1 MNSRQ
6 KIMAALDR
14 ASGPVR
20 WIWPRLPD
28 AMIGICALGII
39 GLCCLTYS
47 TSLARRA
54 SELFTGNKY
63 LALMDGLL
71 NPFRNRH
78 LLLNSGLRIYD
89 LKISS
94 QEFDKVEQVV
104 EKNVKLGWMN
114 NDATEIWSKAQF
126 IYNGEKHG
134 VKVRVRGALSPHWA
148 GPKKS
153 WRIKFG
159 KERIEHDGKVIEE
172 AIYFQGKRQINLVI
186 PSDKIY
192 GLATFINDLLQNY
205 KLVTTQDRFVILRIN
220 GIVQGIYYEVE
231 QFDKPLFAAQNRPE
245 TSLFGQNGRAMH
257 FEQYTKYGTPAAS
270 DAKYDLGSVE
280 RAVDPA
286 SDLGMRA
293 LQTLNEHALN
303 PTPENFRRARNVLD
317 WEKYLRFRAITTLCN
332 TNHVR
337 FGSDN
342 LKLYYDPSKGLL
354 EPIPWDVL
362 LVQLPKEPGTIDFWN
377 NHGPDELQRATLLD
391 PLLRLQRNKMLWE
404 WVGDGGDSLM
414 AKYNAV
420 HKAIRPYV
428 WADVLTTPIQ
438 GYKMDLVKKELDYNI
453 RRVYTVLKMSSAN
466 FVYKLEAQDRA
477 AIEIASLNFSG
488 IQLRKIQLTDSL
500 DCFEGRYRLYED
512 VNADG
517 KLDGGDRLV
526 AETMAENRKINFAFE
541 QTIFPELKYRSDIIA
556 GRYWE
561 FFDTLAGRRRFFLIG
576 KLVPEKRHPLDWKA
590 PNIQVAAVNAVTG
603 LGIPSG
609 LAGTKEARV
618 DNSIGVTCIDASDH
632 WDIDAEDFT
641 LNEFLQRHSQFIA
654 SKEYPG
660 AAEVVGKITISGA
673 VIVPKSVPLILKPGA
688 DITMKPRAI
697 VLCYGGLISIGTP
710 ENRIRIHGDGGDEAW
725 DTFAVVRPPQKV
737 VVHYTDVQDAGQ
749 AQVNGMLFTGGF
761 AVHNGDAEFIHCS
774 FTAMKSEDGL
784 NVKNGHVFMKNCLI
798 SGTDSDAFDLDF
810 CTGEIT
816 DSHFSNTG
824 GDGVDFSGSYVTVRN
839 CRFENIGDKGTSV
852 GENSH
857 PILLNNVYIGC
868 NIGVSCKD
876 LSSPKIAFCTFI
888 GNNLGIEAKRKKEF
902 FGGGSGNFVSC
913 VFYQNKKLF
922 DEDYFSQNQIVVRNS
937 LFDVPMEWPT
947 CKTME
952 LRFID
957 PEKNNYLLEPNA
969 FASNGFEVTVPE
981 WANLNN
987 NGHAPKLPGIFSDPA
1002 RLLNPP
1008 RQESVETKAD
1018 LSLKQAVKVNQGK
1031 ILSPKKQANRK

>member
-1 MNSRQ
+1 MSPSKQ
-6 KIMAALDR
+6 KFTATLER
-14 ASGPVR
+14 LSSPVR
-20 WIWPRLPD
+20 GIWPRLPD
-28 AMIGICALGII
+28 ALIGIGALCII
-39 GLCCLTYS
+39 ALCCLTYS
-47 TSLARRA
+47 TTLARRA
-54 SELFTGNKY
+54 SELVTGNKY
-63 LALMDGLL
+63 LALIDGFF

-89 LKISS
+89 LKISP
-94 QEFDKVEQVV
+94 QEFAKVEQVV
-104 EKNVKLGWMN
+104 EQNLKHGWMN
-114 NDATEIWSKAQF
+114 NEATEIWSKAQF
-126 IYNGEKHG
+126 IYDGQKHG
-134 VKVRVRGALSPHWA
+134 VKVRVRGALPPHWA

-159 KERIEHDGKVIEE
+159 NEKLQHDGKVIEE

-192 GLATFINDLLQNY
+192 GLATFINDLLHNY
-205 KLVTTQDRFVILRIN
+205 KLVTMQDRFVILRIN

-280 RAVDPA
+280 RAVDRE

-293 LQTLNEHALN
+293 IQTLNEHALN

-317 WEKYLRFRAITTLCN
+317 WNKYLRFRSITTLCN

-362 LVQLPKEPGTIDFWN
+362 LVKLPKEPGTIDFWN
-377 NHGPDELQRATLLD
+377 NHGPDELQKATLLD

-420 HKAIRPYV
+420 HHAIRPYI

-438 GYKMDLVKKELDYNI
+438 GYKMDIVKKEFDYNV
-453 RRVYTVLKMSSAN
+453 RRVYTVLNMSSAN

-488 IQLRKIQLTDSL
+488 IQLQKIQLTDSSL
-500 DCFEGRYRLYED
+500 FAGNYRLYED
-512 VNADG
+512 ANNDG
-517 KLDGGDRLV
+517 KLDGSDPLV
-526 AETMAENRKINFAFE
+526 AEANAENWRINFAF
-541 QTIFPELKYRSDIIA
+541 QQNIFPELKYRSDIIE

-561 FFDTLAGRRRFFLIG
+561 FFDTLVGRRRFFLIG
-576 KLVPEKRHPLDWKA
+576 KLALPREQRNPLEWKA
-590 PNIQVAAVNAVTG
+590 PKIQVAAINAVTERE
-603 LGIPSG
+603 IPSG
-609 LAGTKEARV
+609 LAGTAEAPV
-618 DNSIGVTCIDASDH
+618 DNSIGVTAIDVSDH

-641 LNEFLQRHSQFIA
+641 LNEFLQRHPEFVA
-654 SKEYPG
+654 SKDHPG

-697 VLCYGGLISIGTP
+697 VLCYGGLTSIGTP
-710 ENRIRIHGDGGDEAW
+710 ENRIRIHGDGSGNVW

-857 PILLNNVYIGC
+857 PILLNNLYIGC

-922 DEDYFSQNQIVVRNS
+922 DEDYFSKNQIVVRNS
-937 LFDVPMEWPT
+937 LLDVPVEWPT

-952 LRFID
+952 LRFVA

-969 FASNGFEVTVPE
+969 FASNGFEVVVPE
-981 WANLNN
+981 WATLNN
-987 NGHAPKLPGIFSDPA
+987 NGHAPKLPGIFSDPV
-1002 RLLNPP
+1002 RLMNG
-1008 RQESVETKAD
+1008 R
-1018 LSLKQAVKVNQGK
+1018 
-1031 ILSPKKQANRK
+1031 

>member
-1 MNSRQ
+1 MSSSKQ
-6 KIMAALDR
+6 KITAALER
-14 ASGPVR
+14 FSSPVR
-20 WIWPRLPD
+20 WIWPRLSD
-28 AMIGICALGII
+28 ALIGIAALGVIT
-39 GLCCLTYS
+39 LCCLTYS
-47 TSLARRA
+47 PALARRA
-54 SELFTGNKY
+54 SELVTGNKY
-63 LALMDGLL
+63 LALIDGFF

-89 LKISS
+89 LKISP
-94 QEFDKVEQVV
+94 QEYAKVEQVV
-104 EKNVKLGWMN
+104 EKNLKLGWMN
-114 NDATEIWSKAQF
+114 NEATEIWSKAQF
-126 IYNGEKHG
+126 IYDGQKYG
-134 VKVRVRGALSPHWA
+134 VKVRVRGALAPHWA
-148 GPKKS
+148 HPKKS

-159 KERIEHDGKVIEE
+159 NEKLQHDGKVIEE

-192 GLATFINDLLQNY
+192 GLATFINDLLHNY
-205 KLVTTQDRFVILRIN
+205 KLVTMQDRFIILRIN

-280 RAVDPA
+280 RAVDRE

-293 LQTLNEHALN
+293 IQTLNEHALN

-317 WEKYLRFRAITTLCN
+317 WNKYLRFRCITTLCN

-362 LVQLPKEPGTIDFWN
+362 LIKLPKEPGTIDFWN

-391 PLLRLQRNKMLWE
+391 PLLRRQRNKMLWE

-414 AKYNAV
+414 AKYNAI
-420 HKAIRPYV
+420 HNEIRPYI

-438 GYKMDLVKKELDYNI
+438 GYKMDLVKKELDYNV
-453 RRVYTVLKMSSAN
+453 RRVYSVLKMSSAN
-466 FVYKLEAQDRA
+466 FVYKLEASDRA

-488 IQLRKIQLTDSL
+488 IQLRQVQLTDSL
-500 DCFEGRYRLYED
+500 LFEGNYRLYAD
-512 VNADG
+512 ANNDG
-517 KLDGGDRLV
+517 KLDSNDPLV
-526 AETMAENRKINFAFE
+526 VETNAENWQINFAFG
-541 QTIFPELKYRSDIIA
+541 QNIFPELKYRSDIIE

-561 FFDTLAGRRRFFLIG
+561 FFDTLVGRRRFFLVG
-576 KLVPEKRHPLDWKA
+576 KVALPRELRDPLEWKA
-590 PNIQVAAVNAVTG
+590 PKIQVAAVNAVTG
-603 LGIPSG
+603 LEIPSG
-609 LAGTKEARV
+609 LAGTAEAPV
-618 DNSIGVTCIDASDH
+618 DNSIGITAIDVSDH

-641 LNEFLQRHSQFIA
+641 LNEFLQRHPGFVASQDH
-654 SKEYPG
+654 PG
-660 AAEVVGKITISGA
+660 AAEVVGKITISGL
-673 VIVPKSVPLILKPGA
+673 VVVPKSVPLILKPGA

-697 VLCYGGLISIGTP
+697 VLCYGGLTSTGTP
-710 ENRIRIHGDGGDEAW
+710 ENRIRIHGDGSGNVW

-737 VVHYTDVQDAGQ
+737 VVHYTDVEDAGQ

-761 AVHNGDAEFIHCS
+761 AVHNGDAEFIGCRWMN
-774 FTAMKSEDGL
+774 MKSEDGL

-798 SGTDSDAFDLDF
+798 TGTDSDAFDLDF

-857 PILLNNVYIGC
+857 PTLINNLYVGC

-888 GNNLGIEAKRKKEF
+888 NNNLAIEAKRKKPF
-902 FGGGSGNFVSC
+902 FGGATGNFVSC
-913 VFYQNKKLF
+913 VFSGNKELL
-922 DEDYFSQNQIVVRNS
+922 DEDYFSDGGVAVRHS
-937 LFDVPMEWPT
+937 LVDAAMDWPT
-947 CKTME
+947 CQTAEMH
-952 LRFID
+952 FVA
-957 PEKNNYLLEPNA
+957 PEQNNYLLEPSTL
-969 FASNGFEVTVPE
+969 ASNGFEVQLPE
-981 WANLNN
+981 WMNLNG
-987 NGHAPKLPGIFSDPA
+987 NGHTLSRPAGPGIFSDPV
-1002 RLLNPP
+1002 RLLDDRPEMTDAEP
-1008 RQESVETKAD
+1008 
-1018 LSLKQAVKVNQGK
+1018 GK
-1031 ILSPKKQANRK
+1031 ILKVEFNK